1 MIFSKFFKA
10 KWQHKNKD
18 VRIVAISEVL
28 SVDNNDDRQ
37 ILMQMVTHDDS
48 SLVRHA
54 ALNKLNSFHIWL
66 STSYDNSDPQ
76 VRNFAH
82 KKIISI
88 LHNQHEIILRSDE
101 KLQLIKNFGQHK
113 SDKLST
119 LEEWLFI
126 EQDHQVIKAL
136 FEKIAKPQ
144 LIQTLF
150 IKNADVNLQTYL
162 VEQVSDSAT
171 LEKLLKKS
179 TELEVSQLLNRKL
192 AHLAELIEKPL
203 KLRKSVQ
210 LILAKLLALRD
221 QSDYVVMI
229 DKKTQIINDWCRA
242 AKEFSCFSKIE
253 QDIFSDKFIDIEQ
266 QLEKLF
272 AEKSEKY
279 QQQKIVEKVL
289 AEKSALIE
297 SFDENLKVISQ
308 SIMEVFLE
316 HTDADNNEKSKTIEE
331 TCQDKIST
339 LENDVTSSALSNEQK
354 TYYFTIIKQ
363 QKHKLNRL
371 PNMAKAVVEAT
382 RLMSEFSQMSLPASL
397 ADLFDKQTNF
407 NAWKLQWHKIE
418 KQAEGLLPPSLLEGY
433 QLINKSWLDVLQPLV
448 KQQKSLL
455 TQTQKKLSE
464 FNRLI
469 NSGKYNPSFGVFKKI
484 QHLFEQLNPEQQA
497 KVQRE
502 LDKASE
508 KISEL
513 NDWEH
518 YIATP
523 RKQQYLK
530 DVEALIA
537 IPLDNPNEQAAK
549 VKEFRLLWNSLGH
562 ADEEV
567 DKDLNEAFNQA
578 CEDAFAPCR
587 LFYAEQE
594 KVREQNLKT
603 RLNILEQTKILH
615 RSIID
620 IPSTSQEL
628 GDAGA
633 VALDEVPK
641 NTISTEIDWKH
652 IDGKINKLQ
661 QKWRDAGEVE
671 WSQYK
676 PLHNDF
682 NKLIHPIKQAI
693 RAFHQQNINEKNNLI
708 SKAEQEKNNEDI
720 YSAIETIKKLQIQ
733 WRTIGYAGPS
743 QENKLWQTFRS
754 INDEIFAKRSDIQS
768 AEKSQQSELQAN
780 FEQKLIDIKSELQP
794 GDLQEKLSLSNF
806 KKAKN
811 ELQNLHDDILNTKPV
826 IKVAITAVEQALKQL
841 ELQIEQYI
849 SSAEEQNWIN
859 IFTVLE
865 YIASNKGDLDD
876 MNNIPNYVELPS
888 FWQKK
893 VSELLATK
901 TIASRDKT
909 TLALEIF
916 AGVESPKTL
925 QQERMAVQ
933 VSLMQEQMQ
942 SGTSIDLQAELVKW
956 LEIGLLQ
963 QQDLALLE
971 RIKPIYCK

>member
-1 MIFSKFFKA
+1 
-10 KWQHKNKD
+10 
-18 VRIVAISEVL
+18 
-28 SVDNNDDRQ
+28 
-37 ILMQMVTHDDS
+37 MQMVTHDES
-48 SLVRHA
+48 SLVRRA

-76 VRNFAH
+76 IRNFAH
-82 KKIISI
+82 KQIVNI
-88 LHNQHEIILRSDE
+88 LHNKHEITLTSDE

-126 EQDHQVIKAL
+126 EQDQQVIKAL

-162 VEQVSDSAT
+162 VEQVSDSAA

-179 TELEVSQLLNRKL
+179 TELEVSQLINNKL
-192 AHLAELIEKPL
+192 AHLAGLIEKPL

-229 DKKTQIINDWCRA
+229 DKKKQIINDWCIA
-242 AKEFSCFSKIE
+242 EKEFSCFSKNE
-253 QDIFSDKFIDIEQ
+253 QDTFSKKFIDIEQ

-272 AEKSEKY
+272 AEKSEEY

-289 AEKSALIE
+289 AEKSSLIE
-297 SFDENLKVISQ
+297 SFDENLKAISQ
-308 SIMEVFLE
+308 SILEAFLE
-316 HTDADNNEKSKTIEE
+316 HTDADSKEKSKKNEE
-331 TCQDKIST
+331 KCQDKISQ

-354 TYYFTIIKQ
+354 THYVTIIKQ
-363 QKHKLNRL
+363 QKHKLNRI
-371 PNMAKAVVEAT
+371 PNMAKAVIEAT
-382 RLMSEFSQMSLPASL
+382 RLISELSQMSLPGSL
-397 ADLFDKQTNF
+397 AELFDKQTNF
-407 NAWKLQWHKIE
+407 NAWKLQWQNIE

-433 QLINKSWLDVLQPLV
+433 QLINKSWQDVLQPLI

-469 NSGKYNPSFGVFKKI
+469 NSGKYNPSFGVYKKT
-484 QHLFEQLNPEQQA
+484 QQLFEQLNPEQQA
-497 KVQRE
+497 RLQRE
-502 LDKASE
+502 MDKASE

-530 DVEALIA
+530 DVQALIET
-537 IPLDNPNEQAAK
+537 PLDNPNEQAAK

-567 DKDLNEAFNQA
+567 DKELNEAFNQA

-620 IPSTSQEL
+620 IPSTPQEQ
-628 GDAGA
+628 GDAT
-633 VALDEVPK
+633 VSALDEVPK
-641 NTISTEIDWKH
+641 KIVNTEIDWKY

-671 WSQYK
+671 RSKYK

-682 NKLIHPIKQAI
+682 NHLIQPIKQAI
-693 RAFHQQNINEKNNLI
+693 REFHQQNINEKNNLI
-708 SKAEQEKNNEDI
+708 SKAEQEQSNEDI
-720 YSAIETIKKLQIQ
+720 YNAIETIKKLQIQ
-733 WRTIGYAGPS
+733 WRTIGYAGPN

-780 FEQKLIDIKSELQP
+780 FEQKLIDIKNELQS
-794 GDLQEKLSLSNF
+794 DDVQEKSSLSHF
-806 KKAKN
+806 KKVKN

-841 ELQIEQYI
+841 EIQIEQHI
-849 SSAEEQNWIN
+849 STAEKQNWIN
-859 IFTVLE
+859 VFTTLE
-865 YIASNKGDLDD
+865 YIASQKSDIDD
-876 MNNIPNYVELPS
+876 VDNIPNYVELPS

-893 VSELLATK
+893 IAELLVTK

-916 AGVESPKTL
+916 AGLESPKAL

-942 SGTSIDLQAELVKW
+942 SSTSIDLQAELVKW
-956 LEIGLLQ
+956 LKIGLLQ
-963 QQDLALLE
+963 QQDLALLK